1 MRALPLGPRSDP
13 RPGVSATAA
22 PDRSQGSPVVMLV
35 LSALLVALAL
45 RVIGAPLTPAG
56 AVQPYAPRGIAASPV
71 PASDWFALAVRA
83 SGFRPNTTVLV
94 DVGGVGQQA
103 MVADAAGVVDV
114 RIELPDRV
122 EVQVRGVALE
132 GGGLELRQEV
142 ALVRRDDSS
151 RTLLLAVLAAGA
163 LVAAVMSPQLR
174 RRSSSPDAQPRP
186 DGIAPR

>member
-1 MRALPLGPRSDP
+1 MRALPLSLRSDHSS
-13 RPGVSATAA
+13 GVSQTVA
-22 PDRSQGSPVVMLV
+22 PTRPQGSPVVMLV
-35 LSALLVALAL
+35 VSALLVALAL
-45 RVIGAPLTPAG
+45 RVIGAPLSPAG

-94 DVGGVGQQA
+94 DVDGVGQRS

-122 EVQVRGVALE
+122 GVQVRGVALE

-142 ALVRRDDSS
+142 ALVRRDDST

-163 LVAAVMSPQLR
+163 LVAAVISPRLR
-174 RRSSSPDAQPRP
+174 RRSSSPDATPHP
-186 DGIAPR
+186 DGIPPR

>member
-13 RPGVSATAA
+13 GPDVPVTAA
-22 PDRSQGSPVVMLV
+22 PAQHPGSPVVMLV
-35 LSALLVALAL
+35 VSALLVALAL
-45 RVIGAPLTPAG
+45 RVIGTPLAPAG

-94 DVGGVGQQA
+94 DVDGVGQRS

-122 EVQVRGVALE
+122 GVQVRGVALE

-142 ALVRRDDSS
+142 ALVRRDDST

-163 LVAAVMSPQLR
+163 LVAAVISPRFR
-174 RRSSSPDAQPRP
+174 RRSGSPDAQPDP
-186 DGIAPR
+186 DEIAPR